1 MRFRFRRSS
10 VQRQVSSL
18 HTYIHFVTIRSQER
32 TLFDADALHGLENA
46 DRMRAVNQQDRIAL
60 SQNDFP
66 KTIAAVG
73 KEINR
78 NDALLDDKHLLCIV
92 DPALDFK
99 MVVSLFDETGL
110 MGQQPELK
118 RRALRREEYALVDA
132 RTGPDDLGISPA
144 IMLNHFETHSATPS
158 IPCQVKTIGSEP
170 RAER

>member
-1 MRFRFRRSS
+1 
-10 VQRQVSSL
+10 
-18 HTYIHFVTIRSQER
+18 
-32 TLFDADALHGLENA
+32 
-46 DRMRAVNQQDRIAL
+46 MRAVNQQDRIAL

-66 KTIAAVG
+66 KTITAVG

-158 IPCQVKTIGSEP
+158 FPCRVKTIGSAHQGPNDDISLNIKICSIDVLETLMSRP
-170 RAER
+170 QALCQLRDRISPISSQKAV